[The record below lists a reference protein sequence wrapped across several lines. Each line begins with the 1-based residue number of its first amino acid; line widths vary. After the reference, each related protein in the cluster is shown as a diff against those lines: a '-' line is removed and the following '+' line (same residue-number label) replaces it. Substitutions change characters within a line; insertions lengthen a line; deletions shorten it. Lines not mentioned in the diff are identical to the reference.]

1 VSRVALLTLA
11 LTIAAAQTAPSRVRV
26 ESQVDATRNG
36 TATIT
41 NLAPVLLDAY
51 LLEVIL
57 EPCNPTQPRSAWRA
71 ADALLAQGTDPL
83 RENQSRTEVIGS
95 SPCNKVGPP
104 TPNRAELKAA
114 IFHDGTT
121 TGDTIS
127 TGMLLDSRRA
137 ALAQIESV
145 LVRLKA
151 PDAPLVPADRLAAD
165 LRARTAS
172 VDEHPPFPRLLD
184 VAALATSELTNAPGT
199 RAEQVAR
206 AVKTLEAWRQKLLDS
221 RPALR

>member
-1 VSRVALLTLA
+1 MSRAALLTLA
-11 LTIAAAQTAPSRVRV
+11 LTVAAAQTAPPRVRV
-26 ESQVDATRNG
+26 ESQVDAARNG
-36 TATIT
+36 TARIT

-83 RENQSRTEVIGS
+83 RENQSRTEALGS

-121 TGDTIS
+121 TGDTMS

-145 LVRLKA
+145 LARLKA
-151 PDAPLVPADRLAAD
+151 PDAALVPADRLAAD
-165 LRARTAS
+165 LRGRTAS

-184 VAALATSELTNAPGT
+184 VAALATSELTNAAGT

-221 RPALR
+221 KPALR

>member
-1 VSRVALLTLA
+1 VQPDAAEIGVARRRC
-11 LTIAAAQTAPSRVRV
+11 AARAGHGPAPR
-26 ESQVDATRNG
+26 
-36 TATIT
+36 
-41 NLAPVLLDAY
+41 
-51 LLEVIL
+51 
-57 EPCNPTQPRSAWRA
+57 
-71 ADALLAQGTDPL
+71 
-83 RENQSRTEVIGS
+83 NQSRTESLGS

-127 TGMLLDSRRA
+127 TAMLLDSRRA

-145 LVRLKA
+145 LARLKA
-151 PDAPLVPADRLAAD
+151 PDAALVPADRLAAD
-165 LRARTAS
+165 LRGRTAS

-184 VAALATSELTNAPGT
+184 VAALATSELTNAAGT

-221 RPALR
+221 KPALR

>member
-1 VSRVALLTLA
+1 MRGVGLLTLA
-11 LTIAAAQTAPSRVRV
+11 LTMAATQTAPRVRV

-83 RENQSRTEVIGS
+83 RENQSRTEVLGS

-145 LVRLKA
+145 LVRLKS
-151 PDAPLVPADRLAAD
+151 PDAALVAPDRLAAD
-165 LRARTAS
+165 LGARTAS

-184 VAALATSELTNAPGT
+184 VPALATSELTKAPGT
-199 RAEQVAR
+199 RADQVAR

-221 RPALR
+221 KPALR